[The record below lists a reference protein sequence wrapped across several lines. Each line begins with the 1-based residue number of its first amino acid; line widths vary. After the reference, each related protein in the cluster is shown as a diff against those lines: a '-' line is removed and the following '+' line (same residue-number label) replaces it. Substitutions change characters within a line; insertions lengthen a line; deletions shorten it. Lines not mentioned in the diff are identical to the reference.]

1 MKIKDLEKKSN
12 IIRKLVCEMCLHAE
26 SGHPNSSLSCV
37 DLLTVIFFSE
47 YNKNLDS
54 FILSKGH
61 AAPALYSVFI
71 ANGFL
76 KKEFVNEL
84 RNFDSPLQGHPDRL
98 RLPEVGAST
107 GALGQGLS
115 MSIGRAIGKTKKN
128 QSGYSYCIIGDGES
142 QEGQIWEAALFAGN
156 RNIKNLIV
164 FCEYNKGQSDGP
176 LSEIMPLGD
185 LKAKWLSFGWNVLE
199 INGHSIK
206 EIYEAINI
214 SKTKNDEKPTM
225 IISHT
230 QKGYI
235 SENLTILDQDH
246 GGKMTPETFKIVLNE
261 LNLS

>member
-1 MKIKDLEKKSN
+1 M
-12 IIRKLVCEMCLHAE
+12 
-26 SGHPNSSLSCV
+26 
-37 DLLTVIFFSE
+37 
-47 YNKNLDS
+47 
-54 FILSKGH
+54 
-61 AAPALYSVFI
+61 
-71 ANGFL
+71 
-76 KKEFVNEL
+76 
-84 RNFDSPLQGHPDRL
+84 
-98 RLPEVGAST
+98 
-107 GALGQGLS
+107 
-115 MSIGRAIGKTKKN
+115 
-128 QSGYSYCIIGDGES
+128 
-142 QEGQIWEAALFAGN
+142 
-156 RNIKNLIV
+156 
-164 FCEYNKGQSDGP
+164 FCDYNKGQSDGP

>member
-1 MKIKDLEKKSN
+1 MKIKDLENKSDY
-12 IIRKLVCEMCLHAE
+12 IRKLICEMCLYAE
-26 SGHPNSSLSCV
+26 SGHPNSSLSCA

-47 YNKNLDS
+47 YDKKLDS

-71 ANGFL
+71 ANGL
-76 KKEFVNEL
+76 LNKELVYEL

-98 RLPEVGAST
+98 RLPQVGAST

-115 MSIGRAIGKTKKN
+115 MAIGRAIGKIKKN
-128 QSGYSYCIIGDGES
+128 YSGYSYCIIGDGET

-156 RNIKNLIV
+156 RNVHNLIA
-164 FCEYNKGQSDGP
+164 FCDYNKGQSDGP

-185 LKAKWLSFGWNVLE
+185 LKAKWETFGWNVLE

-206 EIYEAINI
+206 EINDAVIF
-214 SKTKNDEKPTM
+214 SKTKEDKKPSM

-235 SENLTILDQDH
+235 SKSLTILDQDH
-246 GGKMTPETFKIVLNE
+246 GGKMTSETFKIVLNE
-261 LNLS
+261 LDLS